1 MGTADRKISA
11 LLELLGTLAF
21 PKELMRL
28 VIIIIQHFYS

>member
-1 MGTADRKISA
+1 MDPEDRKISA

-28 VIIIIQHFYS
+28 VIIIIQRFYS